1 MFPLALNYIFIILIS
16 RKTNL
21 EFVPDY
27 RLISLC
33 NVLYKII
40 VKVLAER
47 LKDILSHI
55 ISSTY
60 SAFMP
65 GHLISNNILIIYEMM
80 NHLSKKRKRKMEF
93 MSLKLDVNRSYDRVE
108 WKFLETM
115 LKELGFNDLW
125 IEKIMNFVW
134 SITLSFLKMVSH
146 RAS

>member
-108 WKFLETM
+108 
-115 LKELGFNDLW
+115 
-125 IEKIMNFVW
+125 
-134 SITLSFLKMVSH
+134 
-146 RAS
+146 